1 MQRRAAFGWDVQEGQ
16 HTLDR
21 GAQKVVIVNARSSA
35 KTTLLDDLLKP
46 AFCRDAYLGFQ
57 LAAPRCSSP
66 SLPRD
71 VPSPCS
77 VIGGAFAPKTQEWAS
92 SADASASM
100 PKDQNWACKA
110 ESSADASTS
119 KDQNWACKGCGT
131 LDITMLSSNSDGSLV
146 CDACGVVDAIGVV
159 ALDRQKNCPREED
172 KTIVADVSAAPG
184 AANATAAE
192 SAHETRKR
200 HLTRFHGTVVSR
212 RVMQKCGFAKAQARV
227 DTAVLREGRQ
237 REEVDPRYERKLRS
251 ILRVVEAC
259 FDQLGGKD
267 GIDTR
272 IQKHIRIEAA
282 RVLSHG
288 MRHARHCDQRTC
300 EIGIASRSNAVIAVS
315 TVQAVLERLVL
326 FDDTTKSFRIS
337 SIAPECSHE
346 SLLQY
351 LDSVKQLNLQNAGVS
366 QRSQVHAIV
375 GIVLDW
381 VPAAVCMPCV
391 VEDEPMPALQLP
403 PSLAQLSAPPL
414 QPSTSSAS
422 LASNADSESGFVYAM
437 RDLILSAARLAS
449 ARSDVRNAALG
460 SVNQPVVLAWLQN
473 ETLPVDVLAVVVL
486 AAAARKLEM
495 RDTTPTLLKQVCH
508 QFNLSPTSTHA
519 AIDAVSELL
528 QLEKNGLVGAFG
540 DGIF

>member
-1 MQRRAAFGWDVQEGQ
+1 MQRRAAFGWDMQEGQ

-92 SADASASM
+92 SDASAST
-100 PKDQNWACKA
+100 P
-110 ESSADASTS
+110 

-131 LDITMLSSNSDGSLV
+131 LDLTMLSTNSDGSLV

-192 SAHETRKR
+192 SAFETRKR
-200 HLTRFHGTVVSR
+200 HLAHADGTIVPR
-212 RVMQKCGFAKAQARV
+212 KVMQKAGFAKAQTRV
-227 DTAVLREGRQ
+227 DTAVLREGRHH
-237 REEVDPRYERKLRS
+237 EEVDPRYERKLRS

-282 RVLSHG
+282 RVLAHG

-326 FDDTTKSFRIS
+326 FDDTTRAFNVS

-403 PSLAQLSAPPL
+403 PSLAQLHLNAPPL

-422 LASNADSESGFVYAM
+422 LASNADSESGFVYTM

-460 SVNQPVVLAWLQN
+460 SVNQPVVLAWLEN
-473 ETLPVDVLAVVVL
+473 ETETLPVDVLAVVVL

-495 RDTTPTLLKQVCH
+495 RDTTTTLLKQVCH
-508 QFNLSPTSTHA
+508 QFDLSPTSTHA
-519 AIDAVSELL
+519 AIDAVSELIKI
-528 QLEKNGLVGAFG
+528 QQTNLVGCFG